1 MARFDTPPLA
11 QAAITLARAII
22 LLLLGLF
29 ALSLFSS
36 QAQAAERIISLSPS
50 TTELAFAAG
59 LGDKLVAVS
68 AYSDYPEAAKK
79 LEHVASWQGVNVERI
94 LALKPDLILAWRG
107 GNPQRPLDQLA
118 SFGIP
123 IFYSDPVNIDQIA
136 GDLDKL
142 AQHSPHP
149 EQAHQAAEQLRQQVA
164 ELRRHYTRK
173 PPLRTFLQFGTQPL
187 FTSSGHTL
195 QSEIVSLCGGENIF
209 AGSRVPWPQV
219 SREQVMIRQPQVI
232 VVSGDK
238 SQAENISAFWR
249 PQLAVPVITLNE
261 DWFNRA
267 GPRILL
273 AAKQLCQQMASLPSP
288 VAESH

>member
-1 MARFDTPPLA
+1 MVRLNIAL
-11 QAAITLARAII
+11 LARAAII
-22 LLLLGLF
+22 LPQAAMLLLL
-29 ALSLFSS
+29 SLFTSS
-36 QAQAAERIISLSPS
+36 SLAAERVISLSPS
-50 TTELAFAAG
+50 TTELAYAAG
-59 LGDKLVAVS
+59 LGDKLIAVS

-123 IFYSDPVNIDQIA
+123 IFYSDPINIDQIA
-136 GDLDKL
+136 DDLDKL
-142 AQHSPHP
+142 APYSPHP
-149 EQAHQAAEQLRQQVA
+149 EQARQAAVQLRHEVT
-164 ELRRHYTRK
+164 ELRRQNARNQ
-173 PPLRTFLQFGTQPL
+173 PLRTFLQFGTQPL

-195 QSEIVSLCGGENIF
+195 QSEVVSLCGGENIF

-219 SREQVMIRQPQVI
+219 SREQVMTRQPQVI

-238 SQAENISAFWR
+238 SQADNIHAFWQ

>member
-1 MARFDTPPLA
+1 MMRVSISSLSR
-11 QAAITLARAII
+11 AAIT
-22 LLLLGLF
+22 LLLGLF
-29 ALSLFSS
+29 SLALYAPL
-36 QAQAAERIISLSPS
+36 AVAVERIISLSPS
-50 TTELAFAAG
+50 TTELAYAAG

-79 LEHVASWQGVNVERI
+79 LEQVASWQGVNVERI

-107 GNPQRPLDQLA
+107 GNPQRPLDQLTA
-118 SFGIP
+118 FGIP
-123 IFYSDPVNIDQIA
+123 IFYSDPVNMDQIA

-142 AQHSPHP
+142 AQYSSHP
-149 EQAHQAAEQLRQQVA
+149 EQARQAAAQLRQNVT
-164 ELRRHYTRK
+164 ELRRHNARN

-195 QSEIVSLCGGENIF
+195 QSEVISLCGGENIF

-219 SREQVMIRQPQVI
+219 SREQVMTRQPQVI
-232 VVSGDK
+232 VVSGDQP
-238 SQAENISAFWR
+238 QADNVKAFWQ
-249 PQLAVPVITLNE
+249 PQLAIPVITLNE
-261 DWFNRA
+261 DWFNRS

-273 AAKQLCQQMASLPSP
+273 AAEQLCQQMATLQSP

>member
-1 MARFDTPPLA
+1 ML
-11 QAAITLARAII
+11 
-22 LLLLGLF
+22 
-29 ALSLFSS
+29 LFSLLTKS
-36 QAQAAERIISLSPS
+36 VLAAERVISLSPS
-50 TTELAFAAG
+50 TTELAYAAG
-59 LGDKLVAVS
+59 LGDKLIAVS
-68 AYSDYPEAAKK
+68 AYSDYPAAAKK

-123 IFYSDPVNIDQIA
+123 IFYSDPANIDQIA
-136 GDLDKL
+136 DDLDKL
-142 AQHSPHP
+142 AQYSPQP
-149 EQAHQAAEQLRQQVA
+149 EKAHLAAGKLRQEVS
-164 ELRRHYTRK
+164 ELRNNNARSQ
-173 PPLRTFLQFGTQPL
+173 PLRTFLQFGTQPL

-195 QSEIVSLCGGENIF
+195 QSEVISLCGGENIF

-219 SREQVMIRQPQVI
+219 SREQVMTRQPQLI

-238 SQAENISAFWR
+238 SQADNIHTFWQ
-249 PQLAVPVITLNE
+249 PQLTVPVITLNE

-267 GPRILL
+267 GPRIVL
-273 AAKQLCQQMASLPSP
+273 AAKQLCQQMASLPSS

>member
-1 MARFDTPPLA
+1 MMRVSISSLS
-11 QAAITLARAII
+11 RATII
-22 LLLLGLF
+22 LLLGLF
-29 ALSLFSS
+29 SLALYAPL
-36 QAQAAERIISLSPS
+36 AVAVERIISLSPS
-50 TTELAFAAG
+50 TTELAYAAG

-79 LEHVASWQGVNVERI
+79 LEQVASWQGVNVERI

-118 SFGIP
+118 AFGIP
-123 IFYSDPVNIDQIA
+123 IFYSDPVNMDQIA
-136 GDLDKL
+136 SDLDKL
-142 AQHSPHP
+142 AQYSSHP
-149 EQAHQAAEQLRQQVA
+149 EQARQAAAQLRQKVT
-164 ELRRHYTRK
+164 ELRRHNARN

-195 QSEIVSLCGGENIF
+195 QSEVISLCGGANIF

-219 SREQVMIRQPQVI
+219 SREQVMTRQPQVI
-232 VVSGDK
+232 VVSGDRP
-238 SQAENISAFWR
+238 QADNVKAFWQ
-249 PQLAVPVITLNE
+249 PQLAIPVITLNE
-261 DWFNRA
+261 DWFNRS

-273 AAKQLCQQMASLPSP
+273 AAEQLCQQMATLQSP

>member
-1 MARFDTPPLA
+1 MVRSRIFSLSR
-11 QAAITLARAII
+11 AAIT
-22 LLLLGLF
+22 LLLGLF
-29 ALSLFSS
+29 SFALF
-36 QAQAAERIISLSPS
+36 APYAVAVERIISLSPS
-50 TTELAFAAG
+50 TTELAYAAG

-79 LEHVASWQGVNVERI
+79 LEQVASWQGVNVERI

-118 SFGIP
+118 AFGIP

-142 AQHSPHP
+142 AQYSQHP
-149 EQAHQAAEQLRQQVA
+149 EQAHQAAAQLRQKVT
-164 ELRRHYTRK
+164 ELRRHNVRNT
-173 PPLRTFLQFGTQPL
+173 PLRTFLQFGTQPL

-195 QSEIVSLCGGENIF
+195 QSEVISLCGGANIF

-219 SREQVMIRQPQVI
+219 SREQVMTRQPQVI
-232 VVSGDK
+232 VVSGDQP
-238 SQAENISAFWR
+238 QADNVRAFWQ
-249 PQLAVPVITLNE
+249 PQLAIPVITLNE
-261 DWFNRA
+261 DWFNRS

-273 AAKQLCQQMASLPSP
+273 AAEQLCQQMASFPSP

>member
-1 MARFDTPPLA
+1 MVRLSLILLPR
-11 QAAITLARAII
+11 AAIFWFQAIMI
-22 LLLLGLF
+22 LLLGLIICGSF
-29 ALSLFSS
+29 IPQAL
-36 QAQAAERIISLSPS
+36 AAERIISLSPS
-50 TTELAFAAG
+50 TTELAYAAG
-59 LGDKLVAVS
+59 LGDKLIAVS
-68 AYSDYPEAAKK
+68 AYSDYPEEAKK

-142 AQHSPHP
+142 AQYSPHP

-164 ELRRHYTRK
+164 ELRSRHARTQ
-173 PPLRTFLQFGTQPL
+173 PLRVFLQFGTQPL

-195 QSEIVSLCGGENIF
+195 QSEIISLCGGENIF
-209 AGSRVPWPQV
+209 ASSRVPWPQV
-219 SREQVMIRQPQVI
+219 SREQVMVRQPQVI
-232 VVSGDK
+232 VVSGDEA
-238 SQAENISAFWR
+238 QADNINAFWR
-249 PQLAVPVITLNE
+249 PQLTAPVITLNE

-273 AAKQLCQQMASLPSP
+273 AAKQLCQQMASFPSP
-288 VAESH
+288 VTESH

>member
-1 MARFDTPPLA
+1 MMRVSISSLS
-11 QAAITLARAII
+11 RATII
-22 LLLLGLF
+22 LLLGLF
-29 ALSLFSS
+29 SLALYAPL
-36 QAQAAERIISLSPS
+36 AVAVERIISLSPS
-50 TTELAFAAG
+50 TTELAYAAG

-79 LEHVASWQGVNVERI
+79 LEQVASWQGVNVERI

-107 GNPQRPLDQLA
+107 GNPQRPLDQLTA
-118 SFGIP
+118 FGIP
-123 IFYSDPVNIDQIA
+123 IFYSDPVNMDQIA

-142 AQHSPHP
+142 AQYSSHP
-149 EQAHQAAEQLRQQVA
+149 EQARQAAAQLRQKVT
-164 ELRRHYTRK
+164 ELRRHNARN

-195 QSEIVSLCGGENIF
+195 QSEVISLCGGENIF

-219 SREQVMIRQPQVI
+219 SREQVMTRQPQVI
-232 VVSGDK
+232 VVSGDRP
-238 SQAENISAFWR
+238 QADNVKAFWQ
-249 PQLAVPVITLNE
+249 PQLAIPVITLNE
-261 DWFNRA
+261 DWFNRS

-273 AAKQLCQQMASLPSP
+273 AAEQLCQQMATLQSP

>member
-1 MARFDTPPLA
+1 MMRFSLNPL
-11 QAAITLARAII
+11 LRATI
-22 LLLLGLF
+22 LLLLGMFILNSF
-29 ALSLFSS
+29 MS
-36 QAQAAERIISLSPS
+36 QAIAAERIISLSPS
-50 TTELAFAAG
+50 TTELAYAAG
-59 LGDKLVAVS
+59 LGDNLVAVS

-136 GDLDKL
+136 DDLDKL
-142 AQHSPHP
+142 ALHSPHP
-149 EQAHQAAEQLRQQVA
+149 EQAHQAAQQLREEVA
-164 ELRRHYTRK
+164 ELRNHHARSQ
-173 PPLRTFLQFGTQPL
+173 PIRTFLQFGTHPL

-195 QSEIVSLCGGENIF
+195 QSEIISLCGGENIF
-209 AGSRVPWPQV
+209 ADSRVPWPQV
-219 SREQVMIRQPQVI
+219 SREQVIIRQPQVI
-232 VVSGDK
+232 VVSGDE
-238 SQAENISAFWR
+238 SQTDNINAFWR
-249 PQLAVPVITLNE
+249 PQLAVPVIALNE

-273 AAKQLCQQMASLPSP
+273 AAKQLCQQMVSISSP
-288 VAESH
+288 VVESH